1 MKAIW
6 FLTARQL
13 RRGGWRSGLALCS
26 ALLSVVLLSGTL
38 LGGQALSR
46 ALVKGD
52 GASLL
57 APLVRAAAGVLIL
70 FLLLA
75 TGILIRS
82 SFSASLAQR
91 VRCV

>member
-38 LGGQALSR
+38 LGWSR
-46 ALVKGD
+46 GT
-52 GASLL
+52 
-57 APLVRAAAGVLIL
+57 APACWRPWCGRRP
-70 FLLLA
+70 
-75 TGILIRS
+75 G
-82 SFSASLAQR
+82 
-91 VRCV
+91 C